1 MVPRVE
7 VVQDINGSFELSF
20 DPCSLSSP
28 INSSLVQRTR
38 SCVPTKEATEE
49 LESQIAQLKKVV
61 LEVECRAFASEAEVR
76 KIKSEVFE
84 AEKEKFDPYKITDS
98 DSAESIF
105 VSAVKYFSPSDTEDI
120 VKRHQEKIN
129 ADEQIYKLES
139 NVATL
144 KATLSEKEA
153 ELLSTEDVIFHLRK
167 QVSSLEIQLEKEK
180 SNSESTI
187 SQLQLQLTEKLFN
200 TKNGAANELK
210 LTEAHL
216 RIIEDTNR
224 DALARRDELISTLEE
239 RIVVMEHDLEHQT
252 RKSHE
257 KQLQMQMEM
266 MQKMSLAN
274 IHSGE
279 IVKQAEESLMFLEQ
293 ANYATLTKKDEII
306 SQYEKERR
314 SIRQLAKL
322 TFKGLVNKRKGY

>member
-1 MVPRVE
+1 V
-7 VVQDINGSFELSF
+7 N
-20 DPCSLSSP
+20 
-28 INSSLVQRTR
+28 
-38 SCVPTKEATEE
+38 
-49 LESQIAQLKKVV
+49 
-61 LEVECRAFASEAEVR
+61 
-76 KIKSEVFE
+76 
-84 AEKEKFDPYKITDS
+84 
-98 DSAESIF
+98 
-105 VSAVKYFSPSDTEDI
+105 YFSPSDTEDI

-153 ELLSTEDVIFHLRK
+153 ELLSTEDVIFNLKK

-180 SNSESTI
+180 STSESTI

-224 DALARRDELISTLEE
+224 DALSRRDELISTLEE

-266 MQKMSLAN
+266 MEKMSLAN

-322 TFKGLVNKRKGY
+322 TFKGMVNKRSKAH